1 MSIVVLGSINMDLV
15 VTADRLPEAGETVLG
30 DSFFTAPGGK
40 GANQAVAAARLG
52 APTKMIGRVGRDLF
66 GETLLRSLEAD
77 GVDASAVTIDP
88 EAETGTALIS
98 LADGGANSIVVVPG
112 ANGRVGNE
120 ELAVLETLLPEA
132 KALLL
137 QLEVPLEIVTAAAQI
152 AASAGVTVILDPAP
166 ARRLPESL
174 LSACTWITP
183 NETEAETLCGFT
195 VTDEQ
200 STKRASDLLLAG
212 GAKNVVITLGDRG
225 CFLATAEKTL
235 FVPAPR
241 VDAVDTVAAG
251 DAFNGALAAALVEN
265 HSVEESLRWACA
277 AGSLAATVKG
287 AQPSLPSRARLE
299 QVLSAQGG

>member
-1 MSIVVLGSINMDLV
+1 MDLV
-15 VTADRLPEAGETVLG
+15 VTTSRLPKAGETVFG

-52 APTKMIGRVGRDLF
+52 ASTTMIGRVGRDPF

-77 GVDASAVTIDP
+77 GVDASAVIVDSDV
-88 EAETGTALIS
+88 ETGTALIS
-98 LADGGANSIVVVPG
+98 LANDGANSIVVVPG

-120 ELAVLETLLPEA
+120 ELAVLERLLPEA

-137 QLEVPLEIVTAAAQI
+137 QLEVSLEIVTAAAQL
-152 AASAGVTVILDPAP
+152 AVSAGVTVILDPAP

-174 LSACTWITP
+174 LSVCTWVTP

-195 VTDEQ
+195 LTDEQ
-200 STKRASDLLLAG
+200 STKRAADFLLAG
-212 GAKNVVITLGDRG
+212 GAQNVVITLGARG
-225 CFLATAEKTL
+225 CLLATAEKTL
-235 FVPAPR
+235 LVSAPR

-287 AQPSLPSRARLE
+287 AQPSLPSRPRLE
-299 QVLSAQGG
+299 QILSAQGG